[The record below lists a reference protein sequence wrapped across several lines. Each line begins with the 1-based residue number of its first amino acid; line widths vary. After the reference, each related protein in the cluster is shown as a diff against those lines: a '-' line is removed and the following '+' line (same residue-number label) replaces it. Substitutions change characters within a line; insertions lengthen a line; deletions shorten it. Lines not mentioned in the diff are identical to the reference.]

1 MLTRLDFISE
11 STGRVYLKTLL
22 DTPSEGF
29 TAALSLKI
37 RRKLVRVASE
47 LEDTISEELGKTINV
62 RLTMDSYEACVFW
75 YIALFRPFT
84 VLDDPVLGKK
94 PWNVYELMDDP
105 AKAHLLKRLDWG
117 VFWDHENNWIVIV
130 WEEAIKGV
138 LHDMRSC
145 PSWNKILTAEEKR
158 LRIRLD
164 WTWWKKCAESFSYVI
179 PAWRLRDMSYMGDK
193 LWHRPGAQY
202 EGITVVDMAG
212 IDIPSFQVGNKISA
226 TLPIA
231 KRAHFAH
238 HYVSEEDKREY
249 LATISQFEKKDLK
262 EKQSSAKGMHAR
274 LNDER
279 RNTRRRSKRKLAR
292 ETPEGRFARI
302 VAQLGTALGK
312 AFRKGRPSRNIT
324 PEQCEKQFEYSVDA
338 YINGDLHDPQWNRIE
353 LLLNDVEE
361 LIKDHPELPELRIAR
376 RWLLWRNKGEPGIMA
391 YFERSRGNSAAYK
404 EILKHLGT
412 SKRRQLTELVEL
424 LKIERET

>member
-11 STGRVYLKTLL
+11 ATGRAYLKTML
-22 DTPSEGF
+22 DTPADGF

-37 RRKLVRVASE
+37 RRKLVKTARE
-47 LEDTISEELGKTINV
+47 LEDIIAEETDETVNV

-84 VLDDPVLGKK
+84 VLDDPVLGTK
-94 PWNVYELMDDP
+94 PWSVYELMDNP

-117 VFWDHENNWIVIV
+117 VFWDHENNWMVIV

-138 LHDMRSC
+138 LHDMHTC
-145 PSWNKILTAEEKR
+145 PSWNKILTTEEKR

-179 PAWRLRDMSYMGDK
+179 PLWRLRDMSYMSDK
-193 LWHRPGAQY
+193 LWHRPGARY
-202 EGITVVDMAG
+202 EDITVVDMAG
-212 IDIPSFQVGNKISA
+212 LDIPSFQVGNEISA
-226 TLPIA
+226 TLPVA

-249 LATISQFEKKDLK
+249 METISKFEKKDLK
-262 EKQSSAKGMHAR
+262 EKSAKGMHAR
-274 LNDER
+274 LNDAH

-292 ETPEGRFARI
+292 EKPEGRLVRI
-302 VAQLGTALGK
+302 LTQLGTALGK
-312 AFRKGRPSRNIT
+312 SYQKGRPPSTIS
-324 PEQCEKQFEYSVDA
+324 PAQCEQRFSHSADA
-338 YINGDLHDPQWNRIE
+338 YINGDLHDPDWNRIE
-353 LLLNDVEE
+353 LLLNDLEE
-361 LIKDHPELPELRIAR
+361 LLKDHPELPELGIAR

-391 YFERSRGNSAAYK
+391 YFERGRGNTAAYR
-404 EILKHLGT
+404 EILKHLSTG
-412 SKRRQLTELVEL
+412 KQRRLVELVEL
-424 LKIERET
+424 LKIETET